1 MHMRIGAQMYTVRD
15 SCQTL
20 EGFAESLRRIA
31 DIGYRIVQVSGTCS
45 FEGAWLKQQLDR
57 NGLTC
62 VLTHTPVPRLTGELE
77 QVIADHDTFG
87 CGYIGLGWYPF
98 DREKDPDCYAHF
110 LETYRPIAQRIRDAG
125 KLFMY
130 HNHDQEF
137 QRFGDKLVLEKL
149 MEDMPADLMGFT
161 LDTFWVQAGGGDP
174 AEWLE
179 KLAGRIPCIH
189 LKDFAYGRSMA
200 VIGEGNINFDRVFE
214 KAEAGGT
221 QTMLVE
227 QDDCHGEDP
236 FACLKRSYDY
246 LVSRGFR

>member
-1 MHMRIGAQMYTVRD
+1 MCRFLVPAP
-15 SCQTL
+15 S
-20 EGFAESLRRIA
+20 
-31 DIGYRIVQVSGTCS
+31 
-45 FEGAWLKQQLDR
+45 EGAWLKQQLDR

-137 QRFGDKLVLEKL
+137 QRFGNKLVLEKL
-149 MEDMPADLMGFT
+149 MEDMQDLMGFT
-161 LDTFWVQAGGGDP
+161 LDTFWVQAGRRRSGRVAG
-174 AEWLE
+174 E
-179 KLAGRIPCIH
+179 AGRAHSVHPSEG
-189 LKDFAYGRSMA
+189 LRLRPVQMA

-214 KAEAGGT
+214 KAEVGRHAS
-221 QTMLVE
+221 TMLVE
-227 QDDCHGEDP
+227 QDDCHGERP
-236 FACLKRSYDY
+236 VRLPEAQL
-246 LVSRGFR
+246 